1 MPNSTHFRV
10 LPGLPGSGPPPLQFN
25 ATGQGMHREGFVVEF
40 TPPNAPPWVG
50 NFHPGLSSFCGIVND
65 VTAHNVIVVSRGQG
79 YVVSLATGELR
90 RSFGGGIELL
100 LPIPDLQAVLMS
112 NGLWFELCRG
122 ELELWR
128 TKRLSWDGIRNVT
141 MVAGVLHGEGWR
153 FDESWH
159 PFEIDLST
167 GATRGGHTMDLTFNE
182 TFLLENAESRSTP

>member
-65 VTAHNVIVVSRGQG
+65 VTAHDVIVVSRGQG
-79 YVVSLATGELR
+79 YVISLATGELR

-112 NGLWFELCRG
+112 NGLWFELF
-122 ELELWR
+122 
-128 TKRLSWDGIRNVT
+128 
-141 MVAGVLHGEGWR
+141 AGNW
-153 FDESWH
+153 SY
-159 PFEIDLST
+159 
-167 GATRGGHTMDLTFNE
+167 GAQSDSPGTASAM
-182 TFLLENAESRSTP
+182 